1 MTKTLAD
8 KDNEI
13 RGKRARTVRKT
24 ITLDGD
30 LAQEVN
36 AFVMEKG
43 SSEKIIFNKL
53 IRIGLI
59 REKVQAQEEAAAFSL
74 PSFPKGIGDISRRE
88 LNALLDEI

>member
-1 MTKTLAD
+1 MTKTLAN
-8 KDNEI
+8 KEEKI
-13 RGKRARTVRKT
+13 QGKRTRTVRKT

-30 LAQEVN
+30 LAQEVD
-36 AFVMEKG
+36 AFVIEKG

-59 REKVQAQEEAAAFSL
+59 REKEQAQEEAAPVSL